1 MNKIMEL
8 RNKRNTLWEQTKA
21 FLEEHRGENG
31 LVEASAVEQYDR
43 MAADVQAL
51 GTEIQ
56 RLEEQ
61 AAFEAQLAAPTSRP
75 VTNKPMSGHK
85 AENVAPTATDEY
97 GKAFWDMIRN
107 QGDQFAVRNALSVGE
122 DTEGGYTVPDEFERK
137 LIQALEEN
145 NIFRQLAT
153 VIRTNSGTRKIP
165 IATDTMEASWI
176 DEGEEIP
183 ETNTQFGQ
191 TTLSAYKLGT
201 MIKISNELLHDSAFD
216 LASYIAA
223 RFGVAMGNAEERAFF
238 TGDGDKKPLGILA
251 ETGGA
256 QLGVTA
262 AEEDIVSFDEIFDLY
277 YSLKSPYRRNAQ
289 FVCNETLLLQLMK
302 LKDKNDNYIW
312 KPSLDIAK
320 PDTILGRPI
329 RTSSFMPGIAAGER
343 VLLFG
348 DLKNYWVADRQN
360 RTFRRLNELYART
373 DQVGFMTT
381 QRVDGRLILPESVK
395 VLKMAGTKAVTT
407 GGDTTGGTT
416 GGGTDQNQTPGG

>member
-8 RNKRNTLWEQTKA
+8 RNKRNTLWEQTKN

-31 LVEASAVEQYDR
+31 LVEASAVEQYNK
-43 MAADVQAL
+43 MAGDVKAL
-51 GTEIQ
+51 GEEIE
-56 RLEEQ
+56 RLEAQ
-61 AAFEAQLAAPTSRP
+61 AAFDAQLSQPTTHP
-75 VTNKPMSGHK
+75 VTNMPMAKK
-85 AENVAPTATDEY
+85 AENVAPTATEEY
-97 GKAFWDMIRN
+97 AGAFWNMIRN
-107 QGDQFAVRNALSVGE
+107 RGDQMAVRNALSVGE
-122 DTEGGYTVPDEFERK
+122 DTEGGFTVPDEFERK

-165 IATDTMEASWI
+165 IANDTMEAQWI

-183 ETNTQFGQ
+183 ETNTKFGQ

-216 LASYIAA
+216 LASYIAQ
-223 RFGVAMGNAEERAFF
+223 RFGVCMGNAEERAFF

-251 ETGGA
+251 DVGGA
-256 QLGVTA
+256 ELGVTA
-262 AEEDIVSFDEIFDLY
+262 EEEEIVTFDEIFDLY
-277 YSLKSPYRRNAQ
+277 YSLKSPYRRTAQ

-329 RTSSFMPGIAAGER
+329 RTSSFMPGIAAGEK

-373 DQVGFMTT
+373 DQVGFLTT

-395 VLKMAGTKAVTT
+395 VLKMAGTKAVTP
-407 GGDTTGGTT
+407 
-416 GGGTDQNQTPGG
+416 TPDPDEEPNG

>member
-1 MNKIMEL
+1 MSKILEL
-8 RNKRNTLWEQTKA
+8 RNKRANLWEQTKS

-31 LVEASAVEQYDR
+31 LVEASAVEQYNR

-51 GTEIQ
+51 GAEIE
-56 RLEEQ
+56 RLEQQEAFD
-61 AAFEAQLAAPTSRP
+61 AALSAPTSKP
-75 VTNKPMSGHK
+75 VHNKPSTHQAPK
-85 AENVAPTATDEY
+85 AEGTASDEY
-97 GKAFWDMIRN
+97 RDAFWNMIRN

-122 DTEGGYTVPDEFERK
+122 DTEGGYTVPDEFEHR

-165 IATDTMEASWI
+165 IATDTMEAQWI

-183 ETNTQFGQ
+183 ETNTKFGQ

-216 LASYIAA
+216 LASYIAT

-256 QLGVTA
+256 ELGVTA
-262 AEEDIVSFDEIFDLY
+262 ASEHLVTFDEIFDLY

-302 LKDKNDNYIW
+302 LKDGNGNYIW
-312 KPSLDIAK
+312 KPGLDTAK

-329 RTSSFMPGIAAGER
+329 RTSTFMPTMSAGER

-395 VLKMAGTKAVTT
+395 VLKMAGIKPAPAPSAEEEPN
-407 GGDTTGGTT
+407 G
-416 GGGTDQNQTPGG
+416 